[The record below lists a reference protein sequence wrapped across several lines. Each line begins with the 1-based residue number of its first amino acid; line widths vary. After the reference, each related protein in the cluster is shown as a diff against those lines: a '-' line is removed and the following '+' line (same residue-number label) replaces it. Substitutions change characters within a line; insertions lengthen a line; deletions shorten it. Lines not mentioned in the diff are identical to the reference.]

1 METLI
6 PVLSLI
12 IGFIIAYL
20 FFYFFL
26 KNNTVKKSDYN
37 YLQKEKEILDFKNKT
52 AENENTKTETE
63 LSKHKQ
69 ELTELREEL
78 TNIKSSRA
86 SAKTIIENN
95 EKEIQ
100 ELKIDITTYLN
111 EIENLKQ
118 KVSKTEAEKV
128 GLEEKNI
135 NLQDK
140 LKTQKEEVENIGKK
154 FSNEF
159 KVLANNI
166 LEEKSKKFTEQNK
179 ENLKDL
185 LNPLGE
191 NIKEFKKKVEETY
204 DKESKQRFSLETKI
218 KDLVELNHKIS
229 EEAKNLTHALK
240 GSAKTQGDWGEM
252 ILESILEN
260 SGLEKGREFFVQEF
274 LKDNS
279 GKTIKDKDGKK
290 LQPDV
295 LIKYPDGRNVI
306 IDSKVSLVAYERY
319 ASAKTEDERNRE
331 LKLHINSIKAHID
344 GLSSKNYDNYAKS
357 LDFVMLF
364 MPIEPAFLL
373 AIKTDDSLWQYAYKK
388 KILLISPT
396 NLIAA
401 LKLIA
406 DLWKREHQNRH
417 AFEIAERG
425 GKLYDKFVSFI
436 ESLEE
441 IGKSINKANAGYE
454 TAMKQLKDGRGNII
468 GQVEKLKE
476 LGVKAQKSIPSKL
489 LDD

>member
-6 PVLSLI
+6 PIISLF
-12 IGFIIAYL
+12 IGFILAWL

-26 KNNTVKKSDYN
+26 KNNTVKKSDFN
-37 YLQKEKEILDFKNKT
+37 FLQKEKEISDFKNETLLSEKEKLG
-52 AENENTKTETE
+52 AELGNN
-63 LSKHKQ
+63 KQ
-69 ELTELREEL
+69 EILNLREDL
-78 TNIKSSRA
+78 SDIKTSQ
-86 SAKTIIENN
+86 AKKSTIIENQ

-100 ELKIDITTYLN
+100 ELKIDISNYLN
-111 EIENLKQ
+111 EIEKLKE
-118 KVSKTEAEKV
+118 KNSKSESEKV
-128 GLEEKNI
+128 GLAERNL

-140 LKTQKEEVENIGKK
+140 LQTQKEEVENIGKK

-159 KVLANNI
+159 KVLANSI
-166 LEEKSKKFTEQNK
+166 LEEKSKRFTEQNK
-179 ENLKDL
+179 ENLKVL
-185 LNPLGE
+185 LDPLGE
-191 NIKEFKKKVEETY
+191 NLKEFKKKVEETY

-218 KDLVELNHKIS
+218 KDLVDLNHKIS
-229 EEAKNLTHALK
+229 EEAKNLTNALK

-274 LKDNS
+274 LRDDVGN
-279 GKTIKDKDGKK
+279 TIKGKDGRK

-295 LIKYPDGRNVI
+295 LIRYPDGRNVI
-306 IDSKVSLVAYERY
+306 IDSKVSLLAYERY
-319 ASAKTEDERNRE
+319 VSAENDEQRKHE
-331 LKLHINSIKAHID
+331 LKLHITSIKAHID
-344 GLSSKNYDNYAKS
+344 GLSAKNYDSYSKS

-364 MPIEPAFLL
+364 MPIEPAYLL
-373 AIKTDDSLWQYAYKK
+373 AMKTDDTLWQYAYKK

-401 LKLIA
+401 LKLVA

-425 GKLYDKFVSFI
+425 GLLYDKFVSFI
-436 ESLEE
+436 ESLEDV
-441 IGKSINKANAGYE
+441 GKSINKANAGYE
-454 TAMKQLKDGRGNII
+454 TAMKQLKDGKGNII

-476 LGVKAQKSIPSKL
+476 LGVKAQKSIPSKFL
-489 LDD
+489 ED